1 MAKQYKTISYKKPT
15 STYSAKEYDEKK
27 GPYKSQIKGAQTLL
41 NKHLNAKPSDYQS
54 LYQNQ
59 INNTISSIENR
70 KPFVYDLNADA
81 LYQNLKNQYVGLGQQ
96 AMADTIGQASALT
109 GGYGNSYAVTAGNQA
124 YQSYLNNLNDIV
136 PELYDK
142 AYGRY
147 QDEGVDLYNKLNMYQ
162 TQDSLD
168 YGKYQDAYLNWQND
182 RDYYAGEL
190 SNLRGLNQDAWSQNE
205 TNRFNANNLAWENYF
220 NAQNFNFDTYQQ
232 SVAENQW
239 NKEFKE
245 DQRQFDTTH
254 AENQRQF
261 DTTHAENQRQFDMT
275 HAENQRQFDMNYAEE
290 QRQYDTTHAENQ
302 RQYNTNRADQ
312 NYQFQAELSQKNSA
326 NSTSTKGKKV
336 DLTKYSNSKNVTSF
350 KGRVLTRSEFSARG
364 GYNGHKSYDDYIEN
378 AIDNDKS
385 LSNEEKLYL
394 MDYYGI

>member
-27 GPYKSQIKGAQTLL
+27 GPYKSQIKSAQTLL
-41 NKHLNAKPSDYQS
+41 NNHLNAKPSDYQS

-70 KPFVYDLNADA
+70 KPFAYDLNADA

-168 YGKYQDAYLNWQND
+168 YGKYQDAYANWQND
-182 RDYYAGEL
+182 RDYYSGEL
-190 SNLRGLNQDAWSQNE
+190 STLRGLNQDAWSQNE
-205 TNRFNANNLAWENYF
+205 ANRFNANSLAWDNYF
-220 NAQNFNFDTYQQ
+220 NAQNFNFDTYKQKV
-232 SVAENQW
+232 SENQW
-239 NKEFKE
+239 DKEFKE

-261 DTTHAENQRQFDMT
+261 DMNYAEEQRQFDTSHAENQRQFDT
-275 HAENQRQFDMNYAEE
+275 NHAEE
-290 QRQYDTTHAENQ
+290 QRQYDL
-302 RQYNTNRADQ
+302 NREDQ
-312 NYQFQAELSQKNSA
+312 NAQFKAEQEQKNKTNVDYSKVSKSNNVMNLIQA
-326 NSTSTKGKKV
+326 YPLSKVTTKETKKNIERIINNNNK
-336 DLTKYSNSKNVTSF
+336 LT
-350 KGRVLTRSEFSARG
+350 
-364 GYNGHKSYDDYIEN
+364 D
-378 AIDNDKS
+378 
-385 LSNEEKLYL
+385 EERLYL
-394 MDYYGI
+394 IDYYGL